1 MGEELY
7 VDGLGF
13 APGVM
18 ETIVA
23 IAANEVDGVAV
34 VGSSSFSGL
43 RSHFGAKP
51 GSQGI
56 DVSKNETDGI
66 DVSVH
71 IEVYY
76 GKPIPQ
82 IADAV
87 RAAVVDAVSTQIGI
101 EIASVD
107 VFVDGIR
114 FAD

>member
-23 IAANEVDGVAV
+23 IAANEVEGVAV
-34 VGSSSFSGL
+34 VGASSFSGL
-43 RSHFGAKP
+43 RAHFGAKP
-51 GSQGI
+51 NAQGI

-66 DVSVH
+66 DVAVH
-71 IEVYY
+71 VEVYY
-76 GKPIPQ
+76 GQPIPQ
-82 IADAV
+82 IAAAI
-87 RAAVVDAVSTQIGI
+87 RAAVVDAIATQVGI